1 VQPETPGAER
11 AIDVAEASRAE
22 FRALFRREAS
32 YVWHS
37 LRRLG
42 VPSAD
47 LEDLTHEVFLQVYRQ
62 LDEYDRNRPMRP
74 WLFAFVFRKA
84 SEHRRRA
91 RVRFEVITGGGE
103 QVDPAPSVLDRALE
117 QENLDLGYR
126 ALDELDLA
134 QRAVFVMHDLD
145 GVAIPE
151 IASMLGIPLNT
162 AYSRLRLARTAFD
175 RAVRRLRAKRG
186 EP

>member
-1 VQPETPGAER
+1 
-11 AIDVAEASRAE
+11 
-22 FRALFRREAS
+22 
-32 YVWHS
+32 
-37 LRRLG
+37 
-42 VPSAD
+42 
-47 LEDLTHEVFLQVYRQ
+47 
-62 LDEYDRNRPMRP
+62 
-74 WLFAFVFRKA
+74 
-84 SEHRRRA
+84 
-91 RVRFEVITGGGE
+91 
-103 QVDPAPSVLDRALE
+103 
-117 QENLDLGYR
+117 LDLGYR